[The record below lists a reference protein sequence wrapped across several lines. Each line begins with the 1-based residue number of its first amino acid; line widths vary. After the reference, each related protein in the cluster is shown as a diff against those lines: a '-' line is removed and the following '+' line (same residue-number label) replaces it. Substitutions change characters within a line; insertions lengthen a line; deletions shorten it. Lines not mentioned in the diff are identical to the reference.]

1 MDILEGR
8 NYEMIKNIKHIF
20 ILSKFSTFVN
30 KKQIILMIIHF
41 IHSHIILKEPY
52 TSYTQHTQY
61 TYYTQYTSYKPYTSN
76 KTEVVLWLQK

>member
-8 NYEMIKNIKHIF
+8 NYEMIKNTKHTF
-20 ILSKFSTFVN
+20 ILSNFSTFVN

-52 TSYTQHTQY
+52 TSYTQHTL
-61 TYYTQYTSYKPYTSN
+61 YTQYTSNKPYTSN